1 MCTHW
6 YTCYEPM
13 DRSHP
18 KASQMVSVKVRET
31 HTHKRKDVNVRK
43 EIIREEEEWTEEGKK

>member
-1 MCTHW
+1 
-6 YTCYEPM
+6 M